1 MKSKK
6 IGARMLGVMLPV
18 LILAMGTLTFIS
30 YSRSRQIILEQ
41 TTENMNA
48 TLETQKE
55 AIAAYLDGVST
66 MATSISRSVA
76 ATYKTTDMSVYEDM
90 LATMIQDNDIV
101 LGSGLWF
108 EPYVYD
114 SEEEYM
120 GPYIMKDGDST
131 AVTYDYSNADY
142 NYFEQ
147 EYYINAK
154 NATSAMITNPYYDAT
169 SDTIMSTCSVP
180 MFDKGT
186 YIGCVTVDI
195 ELTQIEQLIEAVQVG
210 EQGTAMLLSSDGTF
224 LGGVAEEKIQNSEVI
239 TADEN
244 ASLAAAGNDIMAN
257 ANGVTSY
264 TEDGERYQLYYDT
277 MDDVNWKIIVRMP
290 QSELNHP
297 IISLTATLIVVAFV
311 TLIIVAVIIIL
322 QVKRISDEI
331 VRVKT
336 FAGALAQGNFS
347 VDRLDVKSRDEIGDM
362 STSLNEMFHSNK
374 GMIGNIAGHAE
385 EISESS
391 EKLSLAA
398 KNLQDQFHEI
408 ETYMAQVND
417 AMMSASAATEEVN
430 ASTEEVSSSV
440 MVLTGETEKSMEMVH
455 EIKGRAEDVGRSSR
469 ESYTKATNL
478 SEHFETVLQQ
488 SIREAEVVAD
498 IGQMASVIS
507 GIAEQI
513 NLLSLNA
520 SIEAAR
526 AGEQGKGFAVVASEI
541 GNLANSTSDAVG
553 NIQQIIEK
561 VQKAFDN
568 LSGNAMELLDF
579 LKSTVTPDYDSF
591 MSVAAQYGQDAETIA
606 DSSKVISD
614 MTNNIS
620 SIMKEVTNAIQNI
633 AESAQSTADVSAGI
647 MDSVNQVSG
656 VVADVSGMSE
666 KQNSIAQDLTD
677 VVSRFQL

>member
-1 MKSKK
+1 
-6 IGARMLGVMLPV
+6 
-18 LILAMGTLTFIS
+18 
-30 YSRSRQIILEQ
+30 
-41 TTENMNA
+41 
-48 TLETQKE
+48 
-55 AIAAYLDGVST
+55 
-66 MATSISRSVA
+66 
-76 ATYKTTDMSVYEDM
+76 
-90 LATMIQDNDIV
+90 
-101 LGSGLWF
+101 
-108 EPYVYD
+108 
-114 SEEEYM
+114 
-120 GPYIMKDGDST
+120 
-131 AVTYDYSNADY
+131 
-142 NYFEQ
+142 
-147 EYYINAK
+147 
-154 NATSAMITNPYYDAT
+154 
-169 SDTIMSTCSVP
+169 
-180 MFDKGT
+180 
-186 YIGCVTVDI
+186 
-195 ELTQIEQLIEAVQVG
+195 
-210 EQGTAMLLSSDGTF
+210 
-224 LGGVAEEKIQNSEVI
+224 
-239 TADEN
+239 
-244 ASLAAAGNDIMAN
+244 
-257 ANGVTSY
+257 
-264 TEDGERYQLYYDT
+264 
-277 MDDVNWKIIVRMP
+277 MP

-498 IGQMASVIS
+498 IGQMASVMS

-620 SIMKEVTNAIQNI
+620 SIMKDVTNAIQNI
-633 AESAQSTADVSAGI
+633 ADSAQSTADVSAGI